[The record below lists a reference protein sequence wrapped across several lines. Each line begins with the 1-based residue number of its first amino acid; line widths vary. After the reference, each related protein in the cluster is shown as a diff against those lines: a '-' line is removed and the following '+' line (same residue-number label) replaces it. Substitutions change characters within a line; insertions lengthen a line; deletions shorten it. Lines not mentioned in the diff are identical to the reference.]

1 MRFQRPA
8 TESKKVGRFKG
19 NLHRLILCR
28 IVSPRRPCASGRL
41 PRQSVGRL
49 SVRLADV
56 DVDELVKALHM
67 ERSTW
72 IKAPKEQGRRETDA
86 EKVTICVLAAL
97 EHVFAN
103 AGASSDPHLKPPSG

>member
-1 MRFQRPA
+1 M
-8 TESKKVGRFKG
+8 TKVE
-19 NLHRLILCR
+19 
-28 IVSPRRPCASGRL
+28 VSI
-41 PRQSVGRL
+41 
-49 SVRLADV
+49 
-56 DVDELVKALHM
+56 KALHM

-103 AGASSDPHLKPPSG
+103 ARASSYPHLGYKPPSE

>member
-1 MRFQRPA
+1 MA
-8 TESKKVGRFKG
+8 GICALASLTVASISVGHYG
-19 NLHRLILCR
+19 YYE
-28 IVSPRRPCASGRL
+28 GRL
-41 PRQSVGRL
+41 LL
-49 SVRLADV
+49 SYKIRIQPDCFGGHMKLADI

>member
-1 MRFQRPA
+1 MA
-8 TESKKVGRFKG
+8 TMKDACFSVIKFEF
-19 NLHRLILCR
+19 NR
-28 IVSPRRPCASGRL
+28 IAL
-41 PRQSVGRL
+41 EDHMK
-49 SVRLADV
+49 LADI

-97 EHVFAN
+97 EHAVAN
-103 AGASSDPHLKPPSG
+103 ARASSEPSPPTLQTQ

>member
-1 MRFQRPA
+1 MA
-8 TESKKVGRFKG
+8 ESCM
-19 NLHRLILCR
+19 LILD
-28 IVSPRRPCASGRL
+28 RL
-41 PRQSVGRL
+41 GDHMK
-49 SVRLADV
+49 LADI
-56 DVDELVKALHM
+56 DVDELVKALHV

-103 AGASSDPHLKPPSG
+103 ARAFSDPHLGSKPPSG

>member
-1 MRFQRPA
+1 MGDHM
-8 TESKKVGRFKG
+8 K
-19 NLHRLILCR
+19 
-28 IVSPRRPCASGRL
+28 
-41 PRQSVGRL
+41 
-49 SVRLADV
+49 LADI

>member
-1 MRFQRPA
+1 LFFNVINREA
-8 TESKKVGRFKG
+8 T
-19 NLHRLILCR
+19 
-28 IVSPRRPCASGRL
+28 L

-103 AGASSDPHLKPPSG
+103 ARASSDPSLGYKPPSG

>member
-1 MRFQRPA
+1 M
-8 TESKKVGRFKG
+8 K
-19 NLHRLILCR
+19 
-28 IVSPRRPCASGRL
+28 
-41 PRQSVGRL
+41 
-49 SVRLADV
+49 LADI

-103 AGASSDPHLKPPSG
+103 AAASSDPHLGYIPPSE